1 MVKQLGENFKI
12 KSLPYCA
19 IIYCLEMNS
28 EFTPQV
34 TYCIKV
40 DQSLCLK
47 LFYKGVPIPLPPW
60 FSVGRNSRLTNWSM
74 MPNFISYMKKRSEE
88 TKFILC
94 ELISNEFKKRP
105 SFSAE
110 MIRYSLELRYTSL
123 PTYILLRELC
133 LPSVS
138 YLRKLTFDK

>member
-1 MVKQLGENFKI
+1 MVKQLWENFKI

-60 FSVGRNSRLTNWSM
+60 FSVGRNSRLTSWSM
-74 MPNFISYMKKRSEE
+74 MPNFVSYMKKRSEE